1 MASIGETL
9 RRERQ
14 KRDLELDQVSH
25 ELKIAPRFLKAIE
38 EERFDRLPGG
48 VFAKSFVRQYARML
62 DLDEE
67 EAAAEVQRV
76 LAPPLPQFGEQAP
89 APERIPVAAHSEF
102 SPHVDAIVALPAKRF
117 GTSSWL
123 SALILVVVV
132 MLGCSMF
139 YGWWRDRR
147 AASTAA
153 ATTAASHKTNPTVAQ
168 AAAPVQQPP
177 ATQPPATDQ
186 QPAAQQPAAPT
197 TTPVADGTQAAAAQ
211 PAPAQQSDAQA
222 PPPTA
227 IAAPPTIPA
236 QSGPPLA
243 ESTTALHPAGPV
255 SVQLITSDEPVWV
268 LARTDGKFAFSGI
281 IEPNQTRTVQADGNV
296 VLRVGNAGG
305 VTILLN
311 GKQLVSAGPKGQV
324 RTLQLTS
331 GGFQIVPPKP
341 STPPAAPI

>member
-25 ELKIAPRFLKAIE
+25 ELKIAPRFLRAIE

-62 DLDEE
+62 DIDEE

-76 LAPPLPQFGEQAP
+76 LAPAQIPQFSDLARPP
-89 APERIPVAAHSEF
+89 ARVSVAEHAEF
-102 SPHVDAIVALPAKRF
+102 SPHVDAIVAAPRRRF

-147 AASTAA
+147 AASAA
-153 ATTAASHKTNPTVAQ
+153 AVASRKISPTVAQ
-168 AAAPVQQPP
+168 AAQPAQQPP
-177 ATQPPATDQ
+177 AAQAPSTDQ
-186 QPAAQQPAAPT
+186 TATAPA
-197 TTPVADGTQAAAAQ
+197 TTPVADGGQQ
-211 PAPAQQSDAQA
+211 PATPQPDQQA
-222 PPPTA
+222 PPVTA
-227 IAAPPTIPA
+227 ATAAPNIPA
-236 QSGPPLA
+236 QSGPPLTQ
-243 ESTTALHPAGPV
+243 STTALQPAGPV

-268 LARTDGKFAFSGI
+268 LARTDGKFAFSGT

-296 VLRVGNAGG
+296 VLRLGNAGA

-311 GKQLVSAGPKGQV
+311 GKQLAAVGPKGQV

>member
-1 MASIGETL
+1 
-9 RRERQ
+9 
-14 KRDLELDQVSH
+14 
-25 ELKIAPRFLKAIE
+25 
-38 EERFDRLPGG
+38 
-48 VFAKSFVRQYARML
+48 
-62 DLDEE
+62 
-67 EAAAEVQRV
+67 
-76 LAPPLPQFGEQAP
+76 
-89 APERIPVAAHSEF
+89 
-102 SPHVDAIVALPAKRF
+102 VALPTKRF

-147 AASTAA
+147 AASAAA

-168 AAAPVQQPP
+168 AAAPMQQQP

-186 QPAAQQPAAPT
+186 QAPAPT
-197 TTPVADGTQAAAAQ
+197 TTPVADGTQAAATQ
-211 PAPAQQSDAQA
+211 PAPAQPDAQA

-227 IAAPPTIPA
+227 TAAPPTIPA

>member
-14 KRDLELDQVSH
+14 KRDLELDQVSD

-76 LAPPLPQFGEQAP
+76 LAPAPIYPPFGQVT
-89 APERIPVAAHSEF
+89 PVEHPPAAHAGF
-102 SPHVDAIVALPAKRF
+102 LPHVDAIAATPRRRF
-117 GTSSWL
+117 GKSSWL

-132 MLGCSMF
+132 MLGCSLF

-147 AASTAA
+147 AAAVL
-153 ATTAASHKTNPTVAQ
+153 K
-168 AAAPVQQPP
+168 AAAPVHKNTP
-177 ATQPPATDQ
+177 AKTQPPAQ
-186 QPAAQQPAAPT
+186 
-197 TTPVADGTQAAAAQ
+197 
-211 PAPAQQSDAQA
+211 APAQTSASIAGTPQASAPAPTNPAPVQTAPSPDAQ
-222 PPPTA
+222 
-227 IAAPPTIPA
+227 
-236 QSGPPLA
+236 PLT
-243 ESTTALHPAGPV
+243 ESATALQPSGPV
-255 SVQLITSDEPVWV
+255 SVELITSDEPVWI
-268 LARTDGKFAFSGI
+268 LARTDGKFAFSGTL
-281 IEPNQTRTVQADGNV
+281 EPNQTRTLQADGNV
-296 VLRVGNAGG
+296 VLRLGNAGG
-305 VTILLN
+305 VTVMLN
-311 GKQLVSAGPKGQV
+311 GKPLGALGPKGQV
-324 RTLQLTS
+324 RTVQLTS